1 MKSAGITKNSSQE
14 FFHKICV
21 VGGGLT
27 GAIMSLL
34 LKNSN
39 LFKSHEIGWI
49 KPKIAAS
56 NDVRTTFYNKKS
68 LELLES
74 LGLLKHLNNKDYTFI
89 KLDIQDLVIYFL
101 RVMLTYRTSNPL
113 VYYNQ
118 G

>member
-1 MKSAGITKNSSQE
+1 MKSAEVTKKSSQE

-49 KPKIAAS
+49 KPKIADS
-56 NDVRTTFYNKKS
+56 DDLS
-68 LELLES
+68 LI
-74 LGLLKHLNNKDYTFI
+74 HI
-89 KLDIQDLVIYFL
+89 
-101 RVMLTYRTSNPL
+101 
-113 VYYNQ
+113 
-118 G
+118 

>member
-1 MKSAGITKNSSQE
+1 MKSAEITKNSSQE

-49 KPKIAAS
+49 KPKIAETDAVS
-56 NDVRTTFYNKKS
+56 YT
-68 LELLES
+68 
-74 LGLLKHLNNKDYTFI
+74 HLRAHET
-89 KLDIQDLVIYFL
+89 
-101 RVMLTYRTSNPL
+101 
-113 VYYNQ
+113 
-118 G
+118 

>member
-1 MKSAGITKNSSQE
+1 MKSAEITKNSSQE

-49 KPKIAAS
+49 KPKTVS
-56 NDVRTTFYNKKS
+56 YT
-68 LELLES
+68 
-74 LGLLKHLNNKDYTFI
+74 HLT
-89 KLDIQDLVIYFL
+89 LPTSDLV
-101 RVMLTYRTSNPL
+101 
-113 VYYNQ
+113 
-118 G
+118 